1 MFALSKVLRRSQSLR
16 LGAYNAVYSKLDV
29 PLGEKNVA
37 FESNALIHDKC
48 KASPRFYE
56 LSWNSSMGRRS
67 LSSDAGAKTAGEEDE
82 LTTPNQTSGDTED
95 EGDFSGDEGDIEGS
109 ELELLVPDSEA
120 GKIVVGKRSSELFK
134 AIVSVSGVDVGS
146 ALDKW
151 VKEGKEINRTE
162 FANAMLQI
170 RKRRMYGRAL
180 QMTEWL
186 DENKQ
191 FEMEERD
198 YASRLD
204 LISKVRG
211 LYKGEVYIKRIPE
224 SFRGELVY
232 RTLLSNYAATSN
244 VGKAEE
250 VFNKMKDLGFP
261 LSTFACDQMLILYK
275 RVNKKKIADVIL
287 LMEKENVK
295 PSLNTYK
302 ILIDTKGSSNDITGM
317 EQIVETMKSEG
328 VELDLRAQSIIARN
342 YASAGLKEK
351 AEKMLKE
358 MEGESLEENRHVC
371 KDLLSIYGFLQRAD
385 EVNRIWKIC
394 EEKPR
399 YDESLAA
406 ILAFGKID
414 KVKEA
419 EAVFEKILKMG
430 HRVSSNVY
438 SVLLKVYVDHKMVSK
453 GKDLVKQMSDSGC
466 NIGALTWDAVIKL
479 YVEAGEVEKAES
491 SLSKATQ
498 SKKIKPLMSSFMHV
512 MDEYVR
518 RGDVH
523 NTEKIFQTMKQV
535 GYQSRFRTY
544 QALIQAYVNAKAP
557 AYGIYDRMKADNIY
571 PNKGLIA
578 LLAKAD
584 PFKKTPLSDLLD

>member
-1 MFALSKVLRRSQSLR
+1 MFALSRVLRRSQSLR
-16 LGAYNAVYSKLDV
+16 LGAYSAVYSKLDV

-37 FESNALIHDKC
+37 FELNALIHDKC
-48 KASPRFYE
+48 VAFPRFYE
-56 LSWNSSMGRRS
+56 LSRNSSMGRRS

-82 LTTPNQTSGDTED
+82 HANPNQTSGDTED

-120 GKIVVGKRSSELFK
+120 GKIVVGKRSSELFE
-134 AIVSVSGVDVGS
+134 AIVSVSGVAVGS

-151 VKEGKEINRTE
+151 VEEGKEINRTE
-162 FANAMLQI
+162 FTNAMLQL

-191 FEMEERD
+191 FELEERD

-224 SFRGELVY
+224 SFREELVY
-232 RTLLSNYAATSN
+232 RTLLANYAATSN
-244 VGKAEE
+244 VKKAEE
-250 VFNKMKDLGFP
+250 VFSKMKDLGFP

-287 LMEKENVK
+287 LMEKENLK

-302 ILIDTKGSSNDITGM
+302 ILIDTANNITGM

-342 YASAGLKEK
+342 YASAGLKDK

-358 MEGESLEENRHVC
+358 MEGESLEENRYVC
-371 KDLLSIYGFLQRAD
+371 KDLLSVYGSLQRAD
-385 EVNRIWKIC
+385 EVARIWKIC

-399 YDESLAA
+399 YQESLAA

-430 HRVSSNVY
+430 HRVSSNFY

-512 MDEYVR
+512 MDEYVK

-544 QALIQAYVNAKAP
+544 QSLIQAYVNAKAP
-557 AYGIYDRMKADNIY
+557 AYGMYDRMKADNVY
-571 PNKGLIA
+571 PNKGLTA